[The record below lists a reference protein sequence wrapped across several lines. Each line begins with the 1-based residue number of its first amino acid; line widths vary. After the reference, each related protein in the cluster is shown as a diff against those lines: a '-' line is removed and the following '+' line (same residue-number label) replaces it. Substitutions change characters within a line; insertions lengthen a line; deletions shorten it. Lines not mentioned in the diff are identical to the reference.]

1 LAKDHSRGSRNLRR
15 TAALL
20 FLGLLALASA
30 LSCRDGGDHA
40 ATPSPA
46 TTAAATATTT
56 PSSGATLQAAPDTDS
71 LPSRDL
77 LDLARRLR
85 GLQDAPVDPV
95 NPSAQNLSVGDR
107 RLFHVI
113 MMPSPGEG
121 GEVPPR
127 PLEIWATLR
136 AVTPHAYFYVQD
148 GESVSDD
155 AIDTAGE
162 TFEDT
167 IYPAVTQSMGHE
179 ASPGIDNDVHVT
191 IFNGR
196 LEGAAG
202 YFSDLDEYPQELAP
216 LSNEREMV
224 YMDLSLEVGSEGYAS
239 VLAHELQHLIHFNGN
254 RHEDLWINEG
264 LSEVAGSLTGQGDSF
279 GETFLQQ
286 PDTQLNE
293 WDASGDN
300 YAHYGAAGLFFRY
313 LALRSVGVDALHDLV
328 FENDKG
334 ITGINKY
341 LRLHGR
347 TGFSIA
353 KLDFDLLF
361 ATWVVAN
368 YAGGPEGYPN
378 GNKSVALSETLDGAA
393 SGDAAVH
400 QFAADYIEVD
410 LPGQSGTFTFDGAES
425 VPLLANRPHSGSGLW
440 WSARGDSIDTT
451 LTREVDLSSVDSAT
465 LRFWTWFDI
474 ERWYDYGYV
483 EVSTD
488 GGDTWQVLP
497 GRQTTEDDPVR
508 QAYGPGYTGRS
519 GGGDTPEWVQES
531 IDLSAFAGQK
541 VLLRFEYVTDGG
553 LNTPGWAIDDVSIR
567 EIGLSDDAESA
578 GDWTADGFQRITGPI
593 AQRFVVQVIE
603 VGDQATPTGDQPEVR
618 QVALDAAND
627 ATIELRGPDQG
638 VTKSII
644 VIAAESEA
652 TSEEATYQFSLTT
665 GP

>member
-1 LAKDHSRGSRNLRR
+1 LAKGHSRGSRNLRR
-15 TAALL
+15 TAALS

-30 LSCRDGGDHA
+30 LSCRDSGDHA

-46 TTAAATATTT
+46 TTAAATAPST
-56 PSSGATLQAAPDTDS
+56 PSSGATLQTAPDTDS

-77 LDLARRLR
+77 LDLARRLQ
-85 GLQDAPVDPV
+85 GLENAPVDPV
-95 NPSAQNLSVGDR
+95 NPSPQSLSVGDR
-107 RLFHVI
+107 HLFHVI

-121 GEVPPR
+121 ADVPPR

-148 GESVSDD
+148 GESVSQDG
-155 AIDTAGE
+155 IDKAGK

-167 IYPAVTQSMGHE
+167 VYPTVTQAMGHE
-179 ASPGIDNDVHVT
+179 RSPGIDNDVHVT
-191 IFNGR
+191 VFNGR

-202 YFSDLDEYPQELAP
+202 YFSDMDEYPQALAP

-254 RHEDLWINEG
+254 QHEDLWINEG
-264 LSEVAGSLTGQGDSF
+264 LSVVAGSLAGQSDTWGD
-279 GETFLQQ
+279 TFLQQ

-313 LALRSVGVDALHDLV
+313 LALRSGGVDTLRDLV

-334 ITGINKY
+334 ITGVNDY
-341 LRLHGR
+341 LRLHG
-347 TGFSIA
+347 G
-353 KLDFDLLF
+353 LDFDRLF
-361 ATWVVAN
+361 ADWVIAN
-368 YAGGPEGYPN
+368 YSGAAQGYPSTN
-378 GNKSVALSETLDGAA
+378 ESAALSETLDGAK
-393 SGDAAVH
+393 SGDATVH
-400 QFAADYIEVD
+400 QFAADYIEVG
-410 LPGQSGTFTFDGAES
+410 LPGGSGTFTFDGAET
-425 VPLLANRPHSGSGLW
+425 VPLLANQPHSGSGQW
-440 WSARGDSIDTT
+440 WSVRGDDIDTT

-567 EIGLSDDAESA
+567 EIGLFDNAEND
-578 GDWTADGFQRITGPI
+578 GNWTASGFQRITGPI
-593 AQRFVVQVIE
+593 AQSFVVQVIE
-603 VGDQATPTGDQPEVR
+603 VGDQATPTGGQEQAR
-618 QVALDAAND
+618 QIALDAAND

-638 VTKSII
+638 VAKSII
-644 VIAAESEA
+644 VIAAMSEA
-652 TSEEATYQFSLTT
+652 TSEEAQYSYSLTA